1 MEAFFDFYCVQ
12 HGCSVVW
19 MLFLDIVFRYY
30 FPRSHASSSSSSLPT
45 TASHIPPPHLPS
57 PPHPPSSL
65 LPSGCKPLPDVFSG
79 VVAYLHG
86 YEGDEGLKRERERY
100 VVAYDGD
107 VTSDVADQTTH
118 IIVRTGA
125 QVRQFVMCIGPKAL
139 YLVCVCV
146 SVPLE

>member
-57 PPHPPSSL
+57 PPHPPTSL

-107 VTSDVADQTTH
+107 VTSDVTDLTTH

-125 QVRQFVMCIGPKAL
+125 QVRQFVVCIEQKAL
-139 YLVCVCV
+139 YLGCVCVC
-146 SVPLE
+146 LLI